1 MSRTV
6 SRTVSALDALQTT
19 LAGEHAALYLYGVFG
34 GRTSQATA
42 ATLSAALRQ
51 GYDVHRGQRDRLTRS
66 VRDLGSEPVAA
77 AVAYALPTTLATEV
91 DVQRHALEIER
102 RCAATYAALVAQSV
116 GDLRRWAGVALAGAA
131 VRQLGLGG
139 DAQAFPGIDELAAR

>member
-1 MSRTV
+1 MKRAI
-6 SRTVSALDALQTT
+6 SALDALQTT

-51 GYDVHRGQRDRLTRS
+51 GYDVHRGQRDQLVRS
-66 VRDLGSEPVAA
+66 VLDLGAEPVAA
-77 AVAYALPTTLATEV
+77 AVAYELTTPLASEV
-91 DVQRHALEIER
+91 DVQRQALELER
-102 RCAATYAALVAQSV
+102 RCATTYAALVAQSV
-116 GDLRRWAGVALAGAA
+116 GDLRRWAGAALTGAA

-139 DAQAFPGIDELAAR
+139 DAQAFPGIDELADR